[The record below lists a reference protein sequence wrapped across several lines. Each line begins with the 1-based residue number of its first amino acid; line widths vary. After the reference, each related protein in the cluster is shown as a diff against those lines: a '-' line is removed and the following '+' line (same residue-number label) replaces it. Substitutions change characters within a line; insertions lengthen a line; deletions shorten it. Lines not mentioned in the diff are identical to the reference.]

1 MATNDVRIHD
11 KGGLNVTPTRVYQ
24 TEAAATDILP
34 GEPVK
39 LKAAGSPYVIPLA
52 TGEPVI
58 GTTTQVIGIAKS
70 ASTHTAT
77 ADGEIEVYVPQP
89 GVVYACKATTPANV
103 DTQAEIDALANDRI
117 TFDLAN
123 GVYTIDENEGDDAPH
138 GLQLLGG
145 NPETGE
151 MYFTIRP
158 AAAEGP
164 IA

>member
-11 KGGLNVTPTRVYQ
+11 VGGLNTVPTRVYQ
-24 TEAAATDILP
+24 TEAGATDINA

-39 LKAAGSPYVIPLA
+39 LKEAGSPYVIPLA

-58 GTTTQVIGIAKS
+58 GTTTQVMGIAKS

-77 ADGEIEVYVPQP
+77 ADGEIEVYVPQA
-89 GVVYACKATTPANV
+89 GVVYACKATTPGNV
-103 DTQAEIDALANDRI
+103 DTEAEILALANDRI
-117 TFDLAN
+117 AFDLS
-123 GVYTIDENEGDDAPH
+123 GGSYTIDENEGDAADH

-145 NPETGE
+145 DPESGIL
-151 MYFTIRP
+151 YFTIRP
-158 AAAEGP
+158 AASEGP